1 VVVPVKMSFATKIA
15 EAGVV
20 VVPVKG
26 RCNVQLTMPAVVSTL
41 VAILIY
47 SVRLNLVCIYSCGV

>member
-20 VVPVKG
+20 VAPARG
-26 RCNVQLTMPAVVSTL
+26 RCNVQLTMPAVISTPT
-41 VAILIY
+41 AILIY
-47 SVRLNLVCIYSCGV
+47 SVRLNLVRIYSCGV